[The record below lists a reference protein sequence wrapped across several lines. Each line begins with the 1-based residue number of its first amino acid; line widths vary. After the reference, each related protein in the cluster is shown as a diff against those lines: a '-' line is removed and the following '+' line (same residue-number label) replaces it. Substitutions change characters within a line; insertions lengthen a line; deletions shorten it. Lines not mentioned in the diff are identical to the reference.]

1 MSRETEKVLK
11 EIQKFL
17 ALHEDGITDE
27 ESLSRVANQFLEEY
41 NGHYPKRENTAP
53 ETADD
58 YLELAEQATSKKKC
72 LEYLRKAVELEPEHL
87 DAQLQLIAHTLED
100 KPDKQLPELRKL
112 LETAAKPL
120 EQEGYFQED
129 VGDFWTIL
137 ETRPYMRVR
146 QAYLDALIS
155 CGMIRCAIDEGE
167 ALLKLCEND
176 NLGIRYQLMHLY
188 AYMEDE
194 MHALA
199 LHKRFDSYEET
210 QMLLPLAVL
219 YYKLNQFDRAEDHI
233 KRLAAVNK
241 DTKKFLR
248 AAASKRLDRFFLDM
262 NPYGYQPFTIEE
274 LMEDVMMSTYLFAS
288 VPHFFQWASGC
299 LRTPSAAGK
308 KKPGAKKQP

>member
-72 LEYLRKAVELEPEHL
+72 LEYLRKAVELEPEHV

-100 KPDKQLPELRKL
+100 KPDKQLPALRKL

-155 CGMIRCAIDEGE
+155 CGKGR
-167 ALLKLCEND
+167 
-176 NLGIRYQLMHLY
+176 
-188 AYMEDE
+188 
-194 MHALA
+194 
-199 LHKRFDSYEET
+199 
-210 QMLLPLAVL
+210 
-219 YYKLNQFDRAEDHI
+219 
-233 KRLAAVNK
+233 
-241 DTKKFLR
+241 DT
-248 AAASKRLDRFFLDM
+248 
-262 NPYGYQPFTIEE
+262 G
-274 LMEDVMMSTYLFAS
+274 
-288 VPHFFQWASGC
+288 G
-299 LRTPSAAGK
+299 
-308 KKPGAKKQP
+308 